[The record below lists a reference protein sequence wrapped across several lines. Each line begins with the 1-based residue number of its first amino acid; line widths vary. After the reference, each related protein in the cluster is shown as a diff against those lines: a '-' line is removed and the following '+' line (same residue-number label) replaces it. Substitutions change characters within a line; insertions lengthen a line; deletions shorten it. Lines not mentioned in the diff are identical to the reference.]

1 MYTDKDNKT
10 VSILGTKY
18 KLLFVPCDNERLTAA
33 EADAIIDETT
43 KEMIVGIFKPDSCSV
58 ANLDEYQRKT
68 IKHEIVHAFLFES
81 GLAESSGRVNSWAT
95 NEEMVDWIA
104 RQHDKLHRA
113 FEEAGAL

>member
-1 MYTDKDNKT
+1 MYTEKDNKK
-10 VSILGTKY
+10 VSILGTEY
-18 KLLFVPCDNERLTAA
+18 KLLFVPCENGRLTAA

-68 IKHEIVHAFLFES
+68 IRHEIVHAFLYES
-81 GLAESSGRVNSWAT
+81 GLAENSGRVNSWAT

-104 RQHDKLHRA
+104 RQHNKLHRA
-113 FEEAGAL
+113 FEEVGAL